1 MFVTVRYGEDERRIF
16 NINCRNEVLL
26 HQIKKR
32 CKLERDEVIELSDET
47 GVVKNL
53 RQNMDE
59 YGVDFLKERE
69 TVILLRVETTILE
82 QPPALPTSTEED
94 FLEPPPDKTVF
105 IPMLAA
111 FSENQDFIDALNPKD
126 RGSRDSLID
135 DVDGKGRKGKAK
147 DKKKDKKP
155 KPPPP
160 VKK

>member
-105 IPMLAA
+105 IPM
-111 FSENQDFIDALNPKD
+111 
-126 RGSRDSLID
+126 DSLID